1 MSGGGNLPVGPGIWG
16 FVAFFVLALALWLLV
31 RNMNTRLRRMAY
43 RDRERAE
50 QFAAD
55 ADPTGSGQQA
65 GSAGSAGST
74 GSTGSAGSSDAT
86 ESGRPAGPTEPT
98 GEAPRP

>member
-16 FVAFFVLALALWLLV
+16 FVAFFVLAVALWLLV

-55 ADPTGSGQQA
+55 ADPTGSGQQ
-65 GSAGSAGST
+65 T
-74 GSTGSAGSSDAT
+74 
-86 ESGRPAGPTEPT
+86 RPTEPT
-98 GEAPRP
+98 GSTKPAEPTEPTDEAPKP

>member
-16 FVAFFVLALALWLLV
+16 FVAFFVLAVALWLLV

-50 QFAAD
+50 QFASD
-55 ADPTGSGQQA
+55 ADPTGSGQQNPP
-65 GSAGSAGST
+65 T
-74 GSTGSAGSSDAT
+74 RPT
-86 ESGRPAGPTEPT
+86 ESTQSTQSTEPTTPAEPTEPT
-98 GEAPRP
+98 GEAPQP